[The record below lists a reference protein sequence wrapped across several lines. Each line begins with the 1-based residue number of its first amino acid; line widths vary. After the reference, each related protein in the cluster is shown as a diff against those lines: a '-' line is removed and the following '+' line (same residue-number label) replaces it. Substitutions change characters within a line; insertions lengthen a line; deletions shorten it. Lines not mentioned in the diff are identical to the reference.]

1 MAHTVIIH
9 ISNEDPICGELDQ
22 LPATGDTIV
31 TIHNPRRRDGKD
43 IHYLSN
49 DVITVI
55 WPINQ
60 SNDVITVIWPI
71 NQIAF
76 IEVMPSEG
84 EERIIGFVRE

>member
-9 ISNEDPICGELDQ
+9 ISNEEPIVGELEQ
-22 LPATGDTIV
+22 LPAASDTVI

-43 IHYLSN
+43 VQNLSS
-49 DVITVI
+49 DAITVI

-60 SNDVITVIWPI
+60 VL
-71 NQIAF
+71 F

-84 EERIIGFVRE
+84 EERIIGFVRD